1 MADKEIITNIKDLKE
16 YLKYLLNNE
25 IRHREKERGIGVY
38 LAENIQRYDFQCA
51 EILLLQRLLKKLGVK
66 IEDYDPFETDED
78 DNKYV
83 KLLNECFDAIK
94 PEDLDGSYL
103 VNNIMNL

>member
-1 MADKEIITNIKDLKE
+1 MTDKDTITNIKDLKE

-51 EILLLQRLLKKLGVK
+51 EILLLQRILKKLGVK
-66 IEDYDPFETDED
+66 VENYNPYETDED
-78 DNKYV
+78 DDRYNYWGSAGPIGAK
-83 KLLNECFDAIK
+83 N
-94 PEDLDGSYL
+94 DG
-103 VNNIMNL
+103 